1 MKPTLAL
8 SLVLLAG
15 GCSVGPS
22 YTAPQPT
29 APTAWNAIESGAV
42 ATGVPSQPQP
52 TSPDLASWWKVF
64 ADPTLDSL
72 VERALRA
79 NPSLREAAAR
89 VREARALRG
98 ISDSKAYP
106 TLDAR
111 AAAARSR
118 GSENIN
124 GGSFNDHDTSLYSV
138 GLDASWEIDVFGGV
152 RREIEA
158 ADADLASATEASRDV
173 MISLLAEVARNYS
186 EARGFQRR
194 IDVTRSSIK
203 VQEDTVQVAQAR
215 LNAGI
220 ASELDLTQARALLET
235 RRAALPIL
243 LTGLQQS
250 LHRLG
255 VLIGEGP
262 GALTHELGDPGPI
275 PPVPAAVPVGLP
287 SDLLRRRPDIRRAE
301 RDLASATAR
310 IGVAQADLY
319 PRFSLT
325 GSFGFLSNKP
335 ASLLDLDSRAWS
347 VGPSVRWNV
356 FDMRRTRFQIEAAGE
371 REKQALAR
379 YDATVLSAFEEVEN
393 RLVAFT
399 QEQSRRAS
407 LAQAVLANQRAVQLS
422 DDLYKAGVRDF
433 LNVLD
438 SQRALFD
445 STDALVQSDIAVTTN
460 LIALYKALGGGWDA
474 GSDAPSDAPPSAP
487 GQPPPAHAAQAPATP
502 PRAEPLKLESSSQS
516 APPTR

>member
-1 MKPTLAL
+1 MKPGIAL

-22 YTAPQPT
+22 YTAPTPN
-29 APTAWNAIESGAV
+29 APAGWNSIDSGAV
-42 ATGVPSQPQP
+42 ASGPDVPSQPQP
-52 TSPDLASWWKVF
+52 STAALASWWKVF
-64 ADPTLDSL
+64 NDPMLDSL
-72 VERALRA
+72 VERALRS

-98 ISDSKAYP
+98 ISDSRSYP
-106 TLDAR
+106 TVNAG
-111 AAAARSR
+111 ASAARIR
-118 GSENIN
+118 GSENTTA
-124 GGSFNDHDTSLYSV
+124 GSFNDHDTSLYSV

-158 ADADLASATEASRDV
+158 ADADLAAATEAARDV
-173 MISLLAEVARNYS
+173 MVSLLAEVARNYS

-194 IDVTRSSIK
+194 IEVTRGSIK

-215 LNAGI
+215 FSAGI
-220 ASELDLTQARALLET
+220 ASELDVAQSRALLET
-235 RRAALPIL
+235 RRATLPLL
-243 LTGLQQS
+243 LTGFQQS

-262 GALTHELGDPGPI
+262 GSLAQELGRATPI
-275 PPVPAAVPVGLP
+275 PAAPAGVPVGLP
-287 SDLLRRRPDIRRAE
+287 SELLRRRPDIRRAE
-301 RDLASATAR
+301 RQLAGATAR

-335 ASLLDLDSRAWS
+335 ASLLDLDSRSWS
-347 VGPSVRWNV
+347 IGPSVRWNV
-356 FDMRRTRFQIEAAGE
+356 FDKRRTRFQIEAAGE

-379 YDATVLSAFEEVEN
+379 YDATVLSAFEEVDN

-407 LAQAVLANQRAVQLS
+407 LAQAVDANQRAVQLS
-422 DDLYKAGVRDF
+422 DDLYRAGVRDF

-460 LIALYKALGGGWDA
+460 LIALYKALGGGWE
-474 GSDAPSDAPPSAP
+474 
-487 GQPPPAHAAQAPATP
+487 APA
-502 PRAEPLKLESSSQS
+502 
-516 APPTR
+516 APPTTIEPAPDAPKADAPTDPAPVTR